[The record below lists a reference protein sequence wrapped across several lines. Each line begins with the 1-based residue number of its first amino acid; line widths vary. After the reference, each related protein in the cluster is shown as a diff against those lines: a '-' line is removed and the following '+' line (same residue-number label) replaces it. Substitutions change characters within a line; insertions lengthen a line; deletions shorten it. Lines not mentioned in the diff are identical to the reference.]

1 MAGVAR
7 RVAGALTGP
16 FFSPLGADLSLLQ
29 EDLQEDADGCECARP
44 AAAAAGG
51 PRGAGEGRAGAG
63 GLGPA
68 RRGGGRVGEAWPWAG
83 RGRGSEGTLRFL
95 EETARPCRWR
105 EMPRA
110 ALPLGCR
117 PAGRPSLQPQISVGS
132 GTARR
137 AVLKEE
143 SSRQDFEIG
152 IRGVFSSSERL
163 PAALP
168 AALLRKEEAVTEE
181 GVGSEWRGAP
191 VPRGPPFPAVWRL
204 LT

>member
-1 MAGVAR
+1 M
-7 RVAGALTGP
+7 
-16 FFSPLGADLSLLQ
+16 
-29 EDLQEDADGCECARP
+29 
-44 AAAAAGG
+44 
-51 PRGAGEGRAGAG
+51 
-63 GLGPA
+63 
-68 RRGGGRVGEAWPWAG
+68 GEAWPWAG
-83 RGRGSEGTLRFL
+83 RGRGFEGTLRFL

-110 ALPLGCR
+110 ALALGSR
-117 PAGRPSLQPQISVGS
+117 PAGHPSLQPQISVGS

-143 SSRQDFEIG
+143 SSRQDFETG
-152 IRGVFSSSERL
+152 IRAVFSSSERL

-191 VPRGPPFPAVWRL
+191 APRGPPPFPPCGASHLGLRCSSRPFSHGSLSDL
-204 LT
+204 LEDQGKVGRCGLGRNY